1 MRSKLDDLSLVSKID
16 SSNMLGVVDNFPNAF
31 TGRSREVGAEPKR
44 PAVQRLVLMGMGG
57 SASAGDVVSNWLSR
71 DLQVPIFVQRE
82 PELPGYVN
90 SKTLFVAISYS
101 GDTSETLSAFRA
113 AESRHASLVGVGT
126 GGKLAGLCK
135 AFRAPFVSVESSVA
149 PRAALGQLIVALAA
163 VLESYNLVR
172 STSREIAEAGR
183 ELAGL
188 RGRVRAENPMERNPA
203 KRLASQLLGRFLVVY
218 SLQRMAAVAR
228 RFKNQ
233 LAENCKSVSKF
244 DLLPESC
251 HNEIEAWK
259 TYPSRSLPL
268 IVRDSQESKFESASI
283 KAFKSI
289 ISQQTR
295 VRPVEVMVPMRG
307 RLSRLVGPIF
317 FLDYVSVYLALLKQT
332 NPTPT
337 ESIAKYKVLL
347 KTS

>member
-1 MRSKLDDLSLVSKID
+1 MRSKLDDLGLISRID
-16 SSNMLGVVDNFPNAF
+16 SSNMLGAVGNFPNAF
-31 TGRSREVGAEPKR
+31 NGRSKISVELKR
-44 PAVQRLVLMGMGG
+44 SAVESLVLMGMGG
-57 SASAGDVVSNWLSR
+57 SASAGDVVADWLSR
-71 DLQVPIFVQRE
+71 DLKIPIFVQRE

-126 GGKLAGLCK
+126 GGKLVGLCE
-135 AFRAPFVSVESSVA
+135 AFRAPFVSVESAVA
-149 PRAALGQLIVALAA
+149 PRAALGQLIVAVAT
-163 VLESYNLVR
+163 VLESYDLVR
-172 STSREIAEAGR
+172 SISRDVAEAGR

-188 RGRVRAENPMERNPA
+188 GSRISAEVPMERNPA
-203 KRLASQLLGRFLVVY
+203 KQLASQLLGRFLVVY

-233 LAENCKSVSKF
+233 LAENCKSVAKF

-268 IVRDSQESKFESASI
+268 IIRDSEESKFERSSI
-283 KAFKSI
+283 NAFRSTI
-289 ISQQTR
+289 RLQTK
-295 VRPVEVMVPMRG
+295 VRPEEVRVPMRG

-317 FLDYVSVYLALLKQT
+317 FLDYVSVYLALVKEI

-347 KTS
+347 NRS